1 MRTRPDSR
9 SWRRAGT
16 YVSESEWGEYYG
28 GVEAGVLDLRKSL
41 LDLHDELEPAS

>member
-16 YVSESEWGEYYG
+16 YVSESEWGEYG
-28 GVEAGVLDLRKSL
+28 GVEAGLLDLRTSL
-41 LDLHDELEPAS
+41 LDLDDEPEPAS